1 MTVRAE
7 EGRGP
12 SRRLSACS
20 FKAPQDERVWC
31 SRCSAPCR
39 LLSIRDLKPRLAI
52 GAELAAAFGEEAGA
66 DLAGVTLGGLK
77 IGIPLASTMGGDEAI
92 ALHVGRMT
100 ARPAGSCPCGQ
111 ASPGRVSTTAGRA
124 PRKRKGRPDRPPF
137 AFACTGIPR
146 ISASRTRPPGSVPSS
161 PDRALRRASARG
173 RRSPCRPRRRHS
185 RGSHARAGSALRR

>member
-1 MTVRAE
+1 MSLPLRPTCGGHLPFALCKHGADDSDMTVD
-7 EGRGP
+7 GRLFRGFP
-12 SRRLSACS
+12 MW
-20 FKAPQDERVWC
+20 FGYFQ
-31 SRCSAPCR
+31 
-39 LLSIRDLKPRLAI
+39 PRLAV
-52 GAELAAAFGEEAGA
+52 GAEFAGAFGEEASA
-66 DLAGVTLGGLK
+66 DLAGVTLGGLE

-124 PRKRKGRPDRPPF
+124 PGKRKGRPDRPPF